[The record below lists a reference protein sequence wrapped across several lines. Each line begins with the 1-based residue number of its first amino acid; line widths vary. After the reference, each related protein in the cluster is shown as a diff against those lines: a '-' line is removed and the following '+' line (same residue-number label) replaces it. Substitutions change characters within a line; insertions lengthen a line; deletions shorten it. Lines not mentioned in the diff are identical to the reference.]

1 MITDLKQLNDESIE
15 HGKRRRVE
23 YENHEGGELALTI
36 PKREGGEIKITLL
49 EHAQI
54 TDEQYDDYQLNTL
67 LRLRP
72 LAEMPPNEQYGSA
85 GIGIL
90 RKGYLYVFFH
100 GRLWRELE
108 VDEHGRMSDVDLDH
122 YRQCM
127 ADEQNDRPSSGVWL
141 EDILV
146 PVMLQGRS
154 VMHDVRVGFSEIA
167 WSWAYITWLELNPA
181 KLEQR
186 VQPVG
191 HASAVVYSDEL
202 RFDNGFPAQKVST
215 LPELRAREPAAEL
228 MLENPSEQFTL
239 DYTSPAA
246 NSLCGKLRSKWQ
258 FIADNAANAKSTDGA
273 QEANQEELVS
283 LTQMLEHQVEAG
295 TDALATLKTQTG
307 VAAVKIADPLFV
319 LRHAL
324 TQIRLSFHYLDA
336 IETSLSYKPLAHSA
350 MLLRQSLFDRSAA
363 KENEHQE
370 MLMQLRQ
377 ALDRKKLDDVLENEE
392 RRQTLDHIKI
402 QINKLRS
409 LLDSGAFEA
418 TLRDYASHHHLGVIE
433 SFSLAGALLHTL
445 KQVPETVRKHGFDDN
460 LGTGAILTGIF
471 KNAALMAFWS
481 PEDAE
486 ELMQQDLPPKGE
498 IEPNDGSG
506 RFRPN
511 FIRSLVESGASL
523 DEKALAALQMEGL
536 ALLAKQE
543 SARQGG
549 DDSVQK
555 TGKISSL
562 IKAAIEGWSG
572 AILASVQSLEKEGMI
587 TRIELHRLFSC
598 LGASLKH
605 VYQEF
610 SGLRLLARDRV
621 SLQQYSI
628 IGVHGDGL
636 RYGMTDAELASNH
649 LTKKTDFL
657 VGDILE
663 EHNGTTKTAA
673 STSPT
678 TMHQAD
684 AGPVI
689 KTSGSHSVFVIP
701 PDHKMAKKL
710 TATKINLANNINI
723 RINSEG
729 ISKVFL
735 GFALYNLASESKM
748 LFKSYKEDR
757 SLWLQ
762 GAKWF
767 NAIIDSLAASMKLTE
782 VILGDDNKLIK
793 YGIQRPLFT
802 VERTPL
808 IGKRLAAVGGN
819 TLVKTAALVNFAAG
833 SIGVGISAYEVVNS
847 LDNADYDAAFAHSV
861 ALAGGMVFLS
871 SPLLATCLAIPGWGW
886 AVLGMGLILGGG
898 VWAAF
903 ATDGPLEK
911 HLKLGP
917 LGISPDAS
925 EVPDTDNDYYP
936 QLLSLMSPFTIN
948 ACRVADAP
956 ADNNELQTW
965 LQNANHQPDDMMI
978 TLNSPLISQFPS
990 WKSNGITITAQ
1001 ELKYSTLEAS
1011 GTRASF
1017 LSEQTPL
1024 VNLKSSDF
1032 LPEDNAIR
1040 FVVGK
1045 QLKGGT
1051 HTTAY
1056 YRETYHLR
1064 LRVCIQARIKSELGE
1079 HVFPQPLSK
1088 KDLPYNPDKHASA
1101 PAKKTHTYHPAP
1113 NEQAP
1118 FWFIKEIDV

>member
-122 YRQCM
+122 YRQCR

-141 EDILV
+141 KDILV
-146 PVMLQGRS
+146 PVMLQGHG

-186 VQPVG
+186 VQSVG

-202 RFDNGFPAQKVST
+202 RFDTGFPAQKVST

-246 NSLCGKLRSKWQ
+246 SSLCGKLRSKWQ
-258 FIADNAANAKSTDGA
+258 FIADNAANAKSIDGA

-295 TDALATLKTQTG
+295 TDTLATLKTQTG

-319 LRHAL
+319 LRHTL

-350 MLLRQSLFDRSAA
+350 MLLRQSLFDRSVA
-363 KENEHQE
+363 KESEHQE

-543 SARQGG
+543 SVSQGG

-555 TGKISSL
+555 TGKVSSL

-587 TRIELHRLFSC
+587 TRVELHRLFSC

-673 STSPT
+673 SSSPT

-710 TATKINLANNINI
+710 TATKIDLANNINI

-735 GFALYNLASESKM
+735 GFAVYNLNSEIKSFKEKWSND
-748 LFKSYKEDR
+748 KSYA
-757 SLWLQ
+757 LQ
-762 GAKWF
+762 GIKLI
-767 NAIIDSLAASMKLTE
+767 NAAIDSMAASMKLTE
-782 VILGDDNKLIK
+782 VILGNDHKFIK

-861 ALAGGMVFLS
+861 ALAGGVVFLS

-925 EVPDTDNDYYP
+925 EVPNTDNDYYP

-948 ACRVADAP
+948 ACRVAEAP
-956 ADNNELQTW
+956 ANNDKLQAW

-978 TLNSPLISQFPS
+978 TLSSPLISQFPS
-990 WKSNGITITAQ
+990 WKSNGLTITAQ

-1024 VNLKSSDF
+1024 VNLKSSGF

-1079 HVFPQPLSK
+1079 HVFPQPLNK

-1101 PAKKTHTYHPAP
+1101 PAKKTRTYHPAP